1 MKSKLS
7 SVLILIMLTT
17 SINGCLLT
25 YGDYTGGQFTSITN
39 ETCDKKADK
48 IYLFFEGE
56 QLDFEYKKIGLVE
69 ANGHASASNAK
80 VFNHLRYQAWKNC
93 ANGIINIS
101 DGYRNREEGIFFS
114 PETKETYSSKVFKG
128 IAVKIKTD
136 SAFISMYGADTD
148 TSFVNYVIKDHD
160 KVMEEKNRQ
169 VNQSIIGGLVI
180 AVLTIALA
188 MER

>member
-1 MKSKLS
+1 MKTKLPAI
-7 SVLILIMLTT
+7 ILLLTIAIFT
-17 SINGCLLT
+17 KGCLLT
-25 YGDYTGGQFTSITN
+25 YGDYTGGQFTSIAN

-69 ANGHASASNAK
+69 ANGDASASNAK

-101 DGYRNREEGIFFS
+101 DGYKNRDQGVLLS
-114 PETKETYSSKVFKG
+114 PETRDTYSSKVFKG

-136 SAFISMYGADTD
+136 SAFISMYGADVD
-148 TSFVNYVIKDHD
+148 TSFVNYVLNDVN
-160 KVMEEKNRQ
+160 KVMKEKDDQ
-169 VNQSIIGGLVI
+169 VNHSIIGGLAL

-188 MER
+188 IGR